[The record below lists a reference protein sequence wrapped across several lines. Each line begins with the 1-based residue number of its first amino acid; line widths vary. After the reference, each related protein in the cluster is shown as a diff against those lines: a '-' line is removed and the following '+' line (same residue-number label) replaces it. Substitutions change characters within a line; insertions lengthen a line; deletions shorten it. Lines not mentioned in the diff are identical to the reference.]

1 MVGPSSLVIP
11 SFICVK
17 LIWLRRRTSFS
28 GEQALWPTTGI
39 VLYFTTTIF
48 YFTTIFN
55 SADWVTWRPLNSA
68 SSKARVANTLFD
80 AGHMCIERELNGLS
94 RSCID
99 ILFRRLQGLH
109 IGRHQALPLAYEANI
124 ISDRRGNI
132 SSIAS
137 SIGYGA
143 PQEFLVPPPSFLL
156 TAKQLNGNFFNGV
169 GPCGCFGT
177 SLRRMESAAGPPAFF
192 YFFVAGVVGN

>member
-1 MVGPSSLVIP
+1 
-11 SFICVK
+11 
-17 LIWLRRRTSFS
+17 
-28 GEQALWPTTGI
+28 
-39 VLYFTTTIF
+39 
-48 YFTTIFN
+48 
-55 SADWVTWRPLNSA
+55 
-68 SSKARVANTLFD
+68 
-80 AGHMCIERELNGLS
+80 MCIERELNGLS

-99 ILFRRLQGLH
+99 ISFRLLQGLH
-109 IGRHQALPLAYEANI
+109 IGRHQTLPLADEANI

-143 PQEFLVPPPSFLL
+143 PQEFLVTPPSFLL

-177 SLRRMESAAGPPAFF
+177 SLRRMKSAAGPPAFF
-192 YFFVAGVVGN
+192 YFSWLGWLGIKGDVIHISYFIHLVVKLGGDSMLEVVRSLTHVLLIDNYPVADTNTIAR